1 MDAQLALPCYDDTDF
16 GPEQMSNKPYGR
28 GDRSRRGFSDDN
40 YYPAPRSPYPSAAP
54 RFPSSSGPMGGPTV
68 TVDAS
73 VKWFNP
79 TKGFGFVTPVDGS
92 GDAFL
97 HVSVVEG
104 AGLTEIAEGTTIRCE
119 IGTGQKG
126 RQVGRILSV
135 DASTAAASPR
145 ARPPMGGGEGRGQR
159 DAPMGEPTEME
170 GTVKWYSVEKG
181 FGFVAAPD
189 GGKDIFVHSNTLK
202 RSQIATLEPEQAVR
216 MTVVPT
222 QKGREATSVQV
233 V

>member
-1 MDAQLALPCYDDTDF
+1 
-16 GPEQMSNKPYGR
+16 MSNKPYGR
-28 GDRSRRGFSDDN
+28 GDRSSRRGFSDDN
-40 YYPAPRSPYPSAAP
+40 YYPAPRSPYPPSAAP
-54 RFPSSSGPMGGPTV
+54 RFASAAPMGGPTV
-68 TVDAS
+68 TVDAA

-104 AGLTEIAEGTTIRCE
+104 AGLTEVPEGATLRCE

-135 DASTAAASPR
+135 DTSTASTSSRPR
-145 ARPPMGGGEGRGQR
+145 PMGGPGGAPRAPRADR
-159 DAPMGEPTEME
+159 DQPMGEPTEME

-202 RSQIATLEPEQAVR
+202 RAQIATLQPEQAVR

-222 QKGREATSVQV
+222 QKGREATSIELV
-233 V
+233 

>member
-1 MDAQLALPCYDDTDF
+1 
-16 GPEQMSNKPYGR
+16 MSNKPYGR
-28 GDRSRRGFSDDN
+28 GERTRRGFSDDN

-54 RFPSSSGPMGGPTV
+54 RFPASSSAPMGGPTV

-79 TKGFGFVTPVDGS
+79 T
-92 GDAFL
+92 
-97 HVSVVEG
+97 
-104 AGLTEIAEGTTIRCE
+104 
-119 IGTGQKG
+119 
-126 RQVGRILSV
+126 
-135 DASTAAASPR
+135 
-145 ARPPMGGGEGRGQR
+145 
-159 DAPMGEPTEME
+159 
-170 GTVKWYSVEKG
+170 KG

-222 QKGREATSVQV
+222 QKGREATSVEIV
-233 V
+233 

>member
-1 MDAQLALPCYDDTDF
+1 
-16 GPEQMSNKPYGR
+16 MSNKPYGR
-28 GDRSRRGFSDDN
+28 GDRTRRGFPEDN
-40 YYPAPRSPYPSAAP
+40 YYQPPRSPYPSAAP
-54 RFPSSSGPMGGPTV
+54 RFPPSASSAAASMGPSV
-68 TVDAS
+68 TVDAA

-135 DASTAAASPR
+135 DASTAAAPR
-145 ARPPMGGGEGRGQR
+145 RVPMGGGGAGGGFGSPRPPRPDR
-159 DAPMGEPTEME
+159 DAPMGDPTEME

-222 QKGREATSVQV
+222 QKGREATSVEIV
-233 V
+233 

>member
-1 MDAQLALPCYDDTDF
+1 
-16 GPEQMSNKPYGR
+16 MSNKPYGR
-28 GDRSRRGFSDDN
+28 GERTRRGFSDDN
-40 YYPAPRSPYPSAAP
+40 YYPAPRSPYQSAAP
-54 RFPSSSGPMGGPTV
+54 RFPPSSASSAMGGPTV

-126 RQVGRILSV
+126 RQVARILSV
-135 DASTAAASPR
+135 DNSTAAAPRPRSPMGAGPGGPRPPR
-145 ARPPMGGGEGRGQR
+145 ADR
-159 DAPMGEPTEME
+159 DAPMGDPTEME

-222 QKGREATSVQV
+222 QKGREATSVEIV
-233 V
+233 

>member
-1 MDAQLALPCYDDTDF
+1 
-16 GPEQMSNKPYGR
+16 
-28 GDRSRRGFSDDN
+28 
-40 YYPAPRSPYPSAAP
+40 
-54 RFPSSSGPMGGPTV
+54 MGGPTV

-79 TKGFGFVTPVDGS
+79 TKGFGFVTPVNGS
-92 GDAFL
+92 GNAFL

-135 DASTAAASPR
+135 DQSTASASPR
-145 ARPPMGGGEGRGQR
+145 PRAPMGDAGARGPRIDR

>member
-1 MDAQLALPCYDDTDF
+1 
-16 GPEQMSNKPYGR
+16 MSNKPYGR

-40 YYPAPRSPYPSAAP
+40 YYPAPPSRPAFPSSAP
-54 RFPSSSGPMGGPTV
+54 RFAPPAMGPMV
-68 TVDAS
+68 TVDAT

-97 HVSVVEG
+97 HVSVVEAAGMTEVPEG
-104 AGLTEIAEGTTIRCE
+104 ATMSCE
-119 IGTGQKG
+119 IGTSQKG

-135 DASTAAASPR
+135 DTTTAAASPR
-145 ARPPMGGGEGRGQR
+145 PSRPMGPRSPRMDR
-159 DAPMGEPTEME
+159 DMPMGDATEME

-202 RSQIATLEPEQAVR
+202 RAQIATLQPEQAVR

-222 QKGREATSVQV
+222 QKGREATSIELV
-233 V
+233 

>member
-1 MDAQLALPCYDDTDF
+1 
-16 GPEQMSNKPYGR
+16 MSNKPYGR
-28 GDRSRRGFSDDN
+28 GERTRRGFSDDN

-54 RFPSSSGPMGGPTV
+54 RFPASSSAPMGGPTV

-126 RQVGRILSV
+126 RQVARILSV
-135 DASTAAASPR
+135 DQTTAAAPPSARADGRPPAARIATPDERPDRDGRDGEVVLRREGFRLRGR
-145 ARPPMGGGEGRGQR
+145 ARRRARTSSSTQHPEALADR
-159 DAPMGEPTEME
+159 DAG
-170 GTVKWYSVEKG
+170 
-181 FGFVAAPD
+181 A
-189 GGKDIFVHSNTLK
+189 
-202 RSQIATLEPEQAVR
+202 RQAVR

-222 QKGREATSVQV
+222 QKGREATSVEIV
-233 V
+233 

>member
-1 MDAQLALPCYDDTDF
+1 M
-16 GPEQMSNKPYGR
+16 
-28 GDRSRRGFSDDN
+28 
-40 YYPAPRSPYPSAAP
+40 
-54 RFPSSSGPMGGPTV
+54 

-126 RQVGRILSV
+126 RQVARILSV
-135 DASTAAASPR
+135 DSSTAAAPRPR
-145 ARPPMGGGEGRGQR
+145 APMGGGGGARPPRPER
-159 DAPMGEPTEME
+159 DAPMGDPTEME

-202 RSQIATLEPEQAVR
+202 RSHIATLEPEQAVR

-222 QKGREATSVQV
+222 QKGREATSVEIV
-233 V
+233 

>member
-1 MDAQLALPCYDDTDF
+1 
-16 GPEQMSNKPYGR
+16 MSNKPYGR
-28 GDRSRRGFSDDN
+28 GERTRRGFSDDN
-40 YYPAPRSPYPSAAP
+40 YYPAPRSPYPASSSSAP
-54 RFPSSSGPMGGPTV
+54 RFPASSSAPMGGPTV

-126 RQVGRILSV
+126 RQVARILSV
-135 DASTAAASPR
+135 DQSTAAASPR
-145 ARPPMGGGEGRGQR
+145 PRAPMAPGAGAGGFAARPPRPDR
-159 DAPMGEPTEME
+159 DAPMGDPTEME

-189 GGKDIFVHSNTLK
+189 GGKDIFIHSNTLK

-222 QKGREATSVQV
+222 QKGREATSVEIV
-233 V
+233 

>member
-1 MDAQLALPCYDDTDF
+1 
-16 GPEQMSNKPYGR
+16 MSNKPYGR
-28 GDRSRRGFSDDN
+28 GERTRRGFSDDN

-54 RFPSSSGPMGGPTV
+54 RFPASSSAPMGGPTV

-126 RQVGRILSV
+126 RQVARILSV
-135 DASTAAASPR
+135 DQTTAAAAPR
-145 ARPPMGGGEGRGQR
+145 PRAPMGAARPPRPDR
-159 DAPMGEPTEME
+159 DAPMGDPTEME

-222 QKGREATSVQV
+222 QKGREATSVEIV
-233 V
+233 